1 MIVLPYLDYCSNE
14 CSVQLRKKV
23 ESGVSL
29 PKLEHALRGVK
40 KHEAESG
47 EKKRVRFPI
56 MPRMSY
62 QYEMV

>member
-1 MIVLPYLDYCSNE
+1 M
-14 CSVQLRKKV
+14 

-29 PKLEHALRGVK
+29 PKLEHVLRGMR